1 MLAWPTNS
9 RGQVEVICDLCQ
21 SLERDESEMDAFD
34 AIMVALR
41 FNEKINQRDLGGL
54 VELMTD
60 DHTFIDNSGD
70 IYNNMKEGWNQFFE
84 NHPDYRNIFT
94 SVIVKN
100 NVVVMVGYSTCSN
113 EPRLNGPSM
122 WTAKV
127 RDGCVS
133 EWRVYWLD
141 QR

>member
-1 MLAWPTNS
+1 
-9 RGQVEVICDLCQ
+9 
-21 SLERDESEMDAFD
+21 MDSFD
-34 AIMVALR
+34 AMMVALR
-41 FNEKINQRDLGGL
+41 FNEKINQRDLEGL
-54 VELMTD
+54 SALMTD

-70 IYNNMKEGWNQFFE
+70 VDSNMKEGWRQFFE
-84 NHPDYRNIFT
+84 HYPDYRNIFT
-94 SVIVKN
+94 SVTVRN

-122 WTAKV
+122 WTARI
-127 RDGCVS
+127 RDGNVS

>member
-1 MLAWPTNS
+1 
-9 RGQVEVICDLCQ
+9 
-21 SLERDESEMDAFD
+21 MDAFD
-34 AIMVALR
+34 IMMAALR
-41 FNEKINQRDLGGL
+41 FNEKINQRDLVGL
-54 VELMTD
+54 VELMTE

-70 IYNNMKEGWNQFFE
+70 IDRNMKEGWRRFFA
-84 NHPDYRNIFT
+84 NYPDYRNIFT
-94 SVIVKN
+94 SVIVED

-122 WTAKV
+122 WTAKI
-127 RDGCVS
+127 RDDHVS

>member
-1 MLAWPTNS
+1 
-9 RGQVEVICDLCQ
+9 
-21 SLERDESEMDAFD
+21 MDAFD
-34 AIMVALR
+34 VMMVGLR
-41 FNEKINQRDLGGL
+41 FNEKINQRDRDGL

-70 IYNNMKEGWNQFFE
+70 IDKNMKEGWRRFFE

-94 SVIVKN
+94 SVTVNN

-127 RDGCVS
+127 RERRVS

-141 QR
+141 KR

>member
-1 MLAWPTNS
+1 
-9 RGQVEVICDLCQ
+9 
-21 SLERDESEMDAFD
+21 MDAFD

-41 FNEKINQRDLGGL
+41 FNEKINQRDLDGL

-127 RDGCVS
+127 RDGRVS

>member
-1 MLAWPTNS
+1 
-9 RGQVEVICDLCQ
+9 V
-21 SLERDESEMDAFD
+21 DAFD
-34 AIMVALR
+34 VMMVALR
-41 FNEKINQRDLGGL
+41 FNEKINQRDLDGL
-54 VELMTD
+54 VELMTA
-60 DHTFIDNSGD
+60 DHTFIDTSGNRD
-70 IYNNMKEGWNQFFE
+70 KNMKEGWRQFFK

-94 SVIVKN
+94 SVTVES
-100 NVVVMVGYSTCSN
+100 NVVIMVGYSTCSN

-127 RDGCVS
+127 RGRRIS